1 MSYDLHMKPR
11 SGLFSQERFLSYF
24 QERSSYVVRGQQ
36 AWYQNEDTGV
46 YFSFET
52 NSARVEGEN
61 SDLAAGYPVS
71 FNMNVFRPSFFALE
85 AEPELTHVVKEFDF
99 TVLDPQTDGM
109 GEGEYEPSRFVSGW
123 RTGNQFGYS
132 VILRDPSNRT
142 DISSLP
148 ASKRE
153 RIWRWNHARS
163 EVQRQLGESVFVP
176 RIMFFKEGSSVT
188 SAVVWSDGIPTA
200 FPNDIDSVV
209 VYRKELAPR
218 TLFRRKEVIA
228 FASWDA
234 IRPVV
239 ERFGRS
245 QGDAV
250 VGDYATPPKEVV
262 SFLRGL
268 SPRSHDLVGVSA
280 DSVLDAELVA
290 QYAA

>member
-1 MSYDLHMKPR
+1 
-11 SGLFSQERFLSYF
+11 
-24 QERSSYVVRGQQ
+24 VVQGQQ

-52 NSARVEGEN
+52 NAVQGDGE
-61 SDLAAGYPVS
+61 DADPATGYPVS
-71 FNMNVFRPSFFALE
+71 FNMNFFRPSFFALE
-85 AEPELTHVVKEFDF
+85 AEPELTRVVKEFDF

-109 GEGEYEPSRFVSGW
+109 GEGEYDPSRFLSGW

-132 VILRDPSNRT
+132 AVLRDPSNRT
-142 DISSLP
+142 DLSSLP
-148 ASKRE
+148 ASKLE

-176 RIMFFKEGSSVT
+176 RIMFFKERGSVT
-188 SAVVWSDGIPTA
+188 SAVVWSDAIPTA
-200 FPNDIDSVV
+200 FPNDIETVV
-209 VYRKELAPR
+209 VYLKELAPR
-218 TLFRRKEVIA
+218 TLFRRKEIIA
-228 FASWDA
+228 SASWDA
-234 IRPVV
+234 IRPLV

-250 VGDYATPPKEVV
+250 VGDYATPPKEIVT
-262 SFLRGL
+262 FLRGL
-268 SPRSHDLVGVSA
+268 SPRSSDLVGVSA